1 MTKNEYIPI
10 TETPYVSKLA
20 KDYLLGKDIGI
31 NNPFVKDYKGIFDK
45 ADSKHFSN
53 ENRNLLVEAL
63 FNQYEKDGVVLD
75 KDSNVYQNIQSLK
88 KSNTFTFTTGQQIH
102 IFLGPLFF
110 IYKIQSLFRH
120 VKNFNALNN
129 GVKVVPVF
137 WMASEDHDLD
147 EINFVKLYGEKYTW
161 EEESG
166 NAVGRLICKGLPE
179 LIDKIEAR
187 ADKTEENK
195 ELFTL
200 FRKHYSKEKTLA
212 AATRSLLNE
221 IFGEEGL
228 LIIDPDDKTFKQ
240 GFSEIA
246 KKEIQENILFNSYND
261 QNILLKKSGYEPRVN
276 AQEINFFWLEN
287 DNRVKLKVKNN
298 KIVIGDS
305 DEELSLDNI
314 IKNIDKLSPN
324 VITRPLYQETILP
337 NILYLGGGAELEYW
351 LPLQEAFKNLGLQYP
366 ALVQRDSVLY
376 ISKKNFDSFD
386 KIGLKW
392 WELFQEEKKLVA
404 FYNNFLKDDS
414 NNPDQIIDSINLSIE
429 QLSETLKI
437 KEIKSGLIFKE
448 ISEMQKGL
456 SRLSKQLFE
465 EELKIKAKDPV
476 FSRIIK
482 IKEKLFDKKQE
493 REEFLVGSYLVLKH
507 STLEF
512 EYLKP
517 VINFYLIE

>member
-1 MTKNEYIPI
+1 MLR
-10 TETPYVSKLA
+10 KL
-20 KDYLLGKDIGI
+20 
-31 NNPFVKDYKGIFDK
+31 
-45 ADSKHFSN
+45 
-53 ENRNLLVEAL
+53 
-63 FNQYEKDGVVLD
+63 
-75 KDSNVYQNIQSLK
+75 
-88 KSNTFTFTTGQQIH
+88 T
-102 IFLGPLFF
+102 
-110 IYKIQSLFRH
+110 
-120 VKNFNALNN
+120 
-129 GVKVVPVF
+129 
-137 WMASEDHDLD
+137 
-147 EINFVKLYGEKYTW
+147 
-161 EEESG
+161 
-166 NAVGRLICKGLPE
+166 
-179 LIDKIEAR
+179 
-187 ADKTEENK
+187 
-195 ELFTL
+195 
-200 FRKHYSKEKTLA
+200 
-212 AATRSLLNE
+212 
-221 IFGEEGL
+221 
-228 LIIDPDDKTFKQ
+228 
-240 GFSEIA
+240 
-246 KKEIQENILFNSYND
+246 
-261 QNILLKKSGYEPRVN
+261 
-276 AQEINFFWLEN
+276 FWLEN